1 MTLTDVRVLP
11 APAREPEPVCTS
23 RLRLFFVTTYLL
35 AYALWGAVILA
46 AADVIALPV
55 PAMVAL
61 FLGGLAPTLAAVW
74 AATAESGAQGVRAL
88 VTTLVRW
95 RVAPKWYAVALVG
108 PDHVVLGGL
117 ALGLA
122 IGGSPPPP

>member
-23 RLRLFFVTTYLL
+23 RLRVFFVTTYLL

-46 AADVIALPV
+46 AAGVIALPV
-55 PAMVAL
+55 PAMVVL

-74 AATAESGAQGVRAL
+74 AAAAESGVQGVRAL
-88 VTTLVRW
+88 MTMLVRW
-95 RVAPKWYAVALVG
+95 RVAPGWYAVALGG
-108 PDHVVLGGL
+108 PGLVVLSAIG
-117 ALGLA
+117 LGLA
-122 IGGSPPPP
+122 IGGPL